1 MAEGRVIPVLLVK
14 NQGLW
19 KGAQFR
25 KHKYV
30 GDPQNALRVFS
41 EKQVDELVMLD
52 IEASSNRS
60 GPDIEF
66 IKRIANECYMPFAFG
81 GGIRT
86 VEDVGLV
93 LRSGAEKVV
102 IGTSAIQNPGLIE
115 KSSKVYG
122 RQSIVVSIDYKENI
136 FGKRT
141 VYISSGTQKT
151 DIEPLAMA
159 SKMCSLGAGEI
170 LITSISR
177 EGLGAGLDLDFM
189 FKVTKRV
196 EVPVIGGGGVGS
208 VENILEG
215 ITSSNLSAV
224 AVGSFF
230 TFTGPH
236 RSVLINYPSIPDLRG

>member
-1 MAEGRVIPVLLVK
+1 MTEGRVIPVLLVK

-19 KGAQFR
+19 KGVQFR

-30 GDPQNALRVFS
+30 GDPQNVLRVFS
-41 EKQVDELVMLD
+41 EKMVDELVMLD

-93 LRSGAEKVV
+93 LRSGAEKAV
-102 IGTSAIQNPGLIE
+102 IGTSAVQNPRLIE
-115 KSSKVYG
+115 QSSKVYG
-122 RQSIVVSIDYKENI
+122 RQSIVVSIDYKQNV
-136 FGKRT
+136 FGRRT
-141 VYISSGTQKT
+141 VYTYSGTKKT

-159 SKMCSLGAGEI
+159 VDMDLLGAGEI

-189 FKVTKRV
+189 SKVTERL
-196 EVPVIGGGGVGS
+196 EIPVIGGGGVGS
-208 VENILEG
+208 VDNILEG
-215 ITSSNLSAV
+215 ITTSRLSAV

-236 RSVLINYPSIPDLRG
+236 RSVLINYPPVPDLRD